1 MPISKTQK
9 SPSLPFGTVQY
20 DRGYQDQ
27 LNNILRIYFNSVDS
41 ALDQIIT
48 LLNNG
53 GYFPSLDVGTLDAT
67 TVNATD
73 VNTYRLL
80 ATYALLQNLTA
91 SGIQGGNIIGNQITG
106 SQVNASLFNGNGKQI
121 SFPYGSFSSTL
132 NQADGST
139 SQAYGITYDT
149 TDYSN
154 GVSYGAHTAVFT
166 ASIGPASTTM
176 TVSAVTSGA
185 LFPGM
190 AVTGTG
196 VTANTYIVAQLT
208 GTTGSTGTY
217 QVNNSQTV
225 SSTTITGT
233 RNSKVIVSQ
242 DGIYNIQFSV
252 QFVNTDSQIHDVDV
266 WFRKNGT
273 DIINSNSQFS
283 VPNKHG
289 SIDGHLIGSLNFF
302 DSMVA
307 GDYIELMWHTYN
319 TATTIQALAAVPAS
333 GTTPAI
339 PATPSI
345 ITTVAW
351 VSSLKKTDV
360 TPIGSVGTGAI
371 GTVATIIRNNT

>member
-1 MPISKTQK
+1 MTISKTQK
-9 SPSLPFGTVQY
+9 SPSLPFGTPEY
-20 DRGYQDQ
+20 NRGYQDQ
-27 LNNILRIYFNSVDS
+27 LNNILRIYFNSIDS
-41 ALDQIIT
+41 GLDQIIT

-53 GYFPSLDVGTLDAT
+53 GYFPSLDVGTVNAD
-67 TVNATD
+67 TVNAD
-73 VNTYRLL
+73 NVNAYQIL
-80 ATYALLQNLTA
+80 ATYLALQNLTA
-91 SGIQGGNIIGNQITG
+91 GGVQANNIVTGKIT
-106 SQVNASLFNGNGKQI
+106 SEQCNSSLFNGNGRQI
-121 SFPYGSFSSTL
+121 SFPYGAFSSTL

-139 SQAYGITYDT
+139 AQAYGITYDT

-166 ASIGPASTTM
+166 ASIATTTM
-176 TVSAVTSGA
+176 TVSAVTSGT
-185 LFPGM
+185 LLPGM

-196 VTANTYIVAQLT
+196 VSANTYIVAQLT

-217 QVNNSQTV
+217 QVSVSQTV

-233 RNSKVIVSQ
+233 RNSKITVSQ
-242 DGIYNIQFSV
+242 NGIYNIQFSV

-273 DIINSNSQFS
+273 DIPNSNSQFS

-289 SIDGHLIGSLNFF
+289 SIDGHLIGALNFF
-302 DSMVA
+302 DSMNA
-307 GDYIELMWHTYN
+307 GDYIELMWHTYD
-319 TATTIQALAAVPAS
+319 TSTTIQALPAVSAS

-351 VSSLKKTDV
+351 VSALKTTDV
-360 TPIGSVGTGAI
+360 TPIGSVGTGAT
-371 GTVATIIRNNT
+371 GTVTTIIRNNT